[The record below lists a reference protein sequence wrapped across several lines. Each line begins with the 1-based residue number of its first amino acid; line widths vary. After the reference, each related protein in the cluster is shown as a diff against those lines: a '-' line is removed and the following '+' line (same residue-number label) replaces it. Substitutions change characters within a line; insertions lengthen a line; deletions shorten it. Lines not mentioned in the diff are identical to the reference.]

1 MTSYPDGVSAA
12 AQTAVAIVLLLAG
25 AALLVVAC
33 LGASGRL
40 KRNRF
45 AGVRS
50 PATMAS
56 AEAFALG
63 NRVAAPPMLGAALL
77 LLLAGGAFFALAG
90 AAKPVVIVLGLLGAA
105 VLMVVGGLLGNR
117 AASGCAT
124 ERCVDC
130 TGCALMESRS

>member
-1 MTSYPDGVSAA
+1 MSAA

-50 PATMAS
+50 PATTAS
-56 AEAFALG
+56 AEAFTLG

-77 LLLAGGAFFALAG
+77 LLLAGGAFLALAG

-124 ERCVDC
+124 ERCADC
-130 TGCALMESRS
+130 NGCALMESRS

>member
-1 MTSYPDGVSAA
+1 MTSYPDEVSAA

-25 AALLVVAC
+25 AALLVVAG

-105 VLMVVGGLLGNR
+105 VFMVVGGLLGNR
-117 AASGCAT
+117 AAAGCAT
-124 ERCVDC
+124 ERCADC

>member
-1 MTSYPDGVSAA
+1 MSAA

-50 PATMAS
+50 PATTAS
-56 AEAFALG
+56 AEAFTLG

-77 LLLAGGAFFALAG
+77 LLLAGGSFLALTG
-90 AAKPVVIVLGLLGAA
+90 AAKPVVIVLCLLGAA
-105 VLMVVGGLLGNR
+105 VLVVVGGLQGNK

-124 ERCVDC
+124 ERCADC
-130 TGCALMESRS
+130 TGCALMDSRS